1 MYGINIYKWSYTGM
15 WRITL
20 AEWSIDFVRSELPF
34 INLRYRKA
42 IDHKCSATRGSAHFY
57 TAI

>member
-1 MYGINIYKWSYTGM
+1 M

-42 IDHKCSATRGSAHFY
+42 IDHKCSATRGFAHFY